1 MALSEKHN
9 TPNNTMKTNV
19 TRTVIKGYI
28 NDLREIR
35 ADKRIPCLFG
45 QGHTVALKNGNT
57 AVRIID
63 RTSGKLDLMGRWN
76 RDTSYW
82 TQDTAHNVMVNL
94 SKQVDLDLEVIHR
107 NDLRDRSE
115 QTALR
120 MIPILWKMRGE

>member
-1 MALSEKHN
+1 
-9 TPNNTMKTNV
+9 MKTNV
-19 TRTVIKGYI
+19 TRSVIRGYI
-28 NDLREIR
+28 SDLREIR

-45 QGHTVALKNGNT
+45 QGYTVVTRNGNT

-63 RTSGKLDLMGRWN
+63 RTSGKCDLMGRWN
-76 RDTSYW
+76 RDTSFW
-82 TQDTAHNVMVNL
+82 SLEGATRVHADL
-94 SKQVDLDLEVIHR
+94 SKRTPLELEVIHK